1 MSHNIRGVKRASLL
15 LLAFCGAYLLHLSY
29 AASTQIAP
37 KPAAPRFYTTQ
48 KLCDL
53 KDTLIDESSGLGAS
67 RRYPGL
73 LWTHNDSGDSARL
86 FLISQTGD
94 TKAVVT
100 LNGATARDWEDMA
113 VAGSGN
119 TAWVYVG
126 DIGDNASAHDSITIY
141 RFCEPHLNGAATAAA
156 QTLAVDCEKMTL
168 RYPDGARDAESLM
181 VTADGQIFIVSKSLG
196 GSAVYSTPRPF
207 AAGTSQTLQM
217 AGRMALNSDSFFGR
231 LTTGGDISPD
241 GTRIVVRTYTEAYEW
256 LKPKNTTWQAVWK
269 SKPHFWALPTS
280 QQGEAI
286 CYGLDSNSLFLTS
299 EKLPAPLWKLTAR
312 PSK

>member
-1 MSHNIRGVKRASLL
+1 

-29 AASTQIAP
+29 AASTAKAP
-37 KPAAPRFYTTQ
+37 KRPTPRFYTAQ

-53 KDTLIDESSGLGAS
+53 QDPQVDESSGLGAS

-86 FLISQTGD
+86 FLLDQLGA

-119 TAWVYVG
+119 NAWVYVG
-126 DIGDNASAHDSITIY
+126 DIGDNDSVHESITIY
-141 RFCEPHLNGAATAAA
+141 RFREPQLDGAQDGAP
-156 QTLAVDCEKMTL
+156 QTIAVDCEQMTL
-168 RYPDGARDAESLM
+168 RYPDGARDAESLLAA
-181 VTADGQIFIVSKSLG
+181 ADGQLFLVSKSLG
-196 GSAVYSTPRPF
+196 GSAVYGTPGPF
-207 AAGTSQTLQM
+207 ADGASQTLQLV
-217 AGRMALNSDSFFGR
+217 APLAIKSDSFFGR

-241 GTRIVVRTYTEAYEW
+241 GTRIVVRTYIEAYEW
-256 LKPKNTTWQAVWK
+256 LKPQKMTWKALWK
-269 SKPHFWALPTS
+269 SKPRSWELPTS

-286 CYGLDSNSLFLTS
+286 CYGLDGNSLFVTS

-312 PSK
+312 PAK

>member
-1 MSHNIRGVKRASLL
+1 MSHNFRGVKRASLL
-15 LLAFCGAYLLHLSY
+15 FLALCGAYLLHLSY
-29 AASTQIAP
+29 AASTAKAP
-37 KPAAPRFYTTQ
+37 KRPAPRFYTAQ

-53 KDTLIDESSGLGAS
+53 QDPQVDESSGLGAS

-86 FLISQTGD
+86 FLLDQLGA

-119 TAWVYVG
+119 NAWVYVG
-126 DIGDNASAHDSITIY
+126 DIGDNNSVHDSITIY
-141 RFCEPHLNGAATAAA
+141 RFREPQLDVAGATP
-156 QTLAVDCEKMTL
+156 QTLALDCEQMTL
-168 RYPDGARDAESLM
+168 RYPDGPRDAESLLA
-181 VTADGQIFIVSKSLG
+181 TSDGQLFIVSKSLG
-196 GSAVYSTPRPF
+196 GSAVYGTSGPF
-207 AAGTSQTLQM
+207 TAGASQTLQM
-217 AGRMALNSDSFFGR
+217 VGRMTLNSDSFFGR

-256 LKPKNTTWQAVWK
+256 IRPKNTPWAAVWK
-269 SKPHFWALPTS
+269 TKPRSWELPTS

-286 CYGLDSNSLFLTS
+286 CYGLEGNSLFVTS

-312 PSK
+312 PAK

>member
-1 MSHNIRGVKRASLL
+1 MSHKFRGVKRVSLL

-29 AASTQIAP
+29 AASTRKAP
-37 KPAAPRFYTTQ
+37 KRPAPRFYTAQ

-53 KDTLIDESSGLGAS
+53 KDPQVDESSGLGAS

-86 FLISQTGD
+86 FLLDQLGD
-94 TKAVVT
+94 TKAIVT

-119 TAWVYVG
+119 NAWVYVG
-126 DIGDNASAHDSITIY
+126 DIGDNDAVHESITIY
-141 RFCEPHLNGAATAAA
+141 RFREPQLDITASATP
-156 QTLAVDCEKMTL
+156 QTIAVDCEQMTL

-181 VTADGQIFIVSKSLG
+181 ATSDGQLFLVSKSLG
-196 GSAVYSTPRPF
+196 GSAVYSTPGPF
-207 AAGTSQTLQM
+207 ASGTSRTLQLV
-217 AGRMALNSDSFFGR
+217 RQIVLSSDSFFGR

-256 LKPKNTTWQAVWK
+256 LKLRNTSWKAVWK
-269 SKPHFWALPTS
+269 AKPRVWELPTS

-286 CYGLDSNSLFLTS
+286 CYGLDGNSLFLTS
-299 EKLPAPLWKLTAR
+299 EKLPTPLWKLTAR
-312 PSK
+312 PTQ